1 MSNKALQA
9 ELAAKCLT
17 NASNGVGQTFALLV
31 NQELTTVV
39 VYLNQTCSDIL
50 KHLDMPQ
57 VRNNEMV
64 TLQLNAQYKKLTDI
78 INILEQQSIDNY
90 SPVQATA

>member
-1 MSNKALQA
+1 
-9 ELAAKCLT
+9 
-17 NASNGVGQTFALLV
+17 
-31 NQELTTVV
+31 
-39 VYLNQTCSDIL
+39 
-50 KHLDMPQ
+50 MPQ